1 MHIWLWFC
9 GHSRCQTFTS
19 RYVQVRVKSQVNT
32 HKYAAIISYAG
43 QLAIEPTSDEEIQT
57 KRDEHH
63 TSKELDRQVDD
74 NR

>member
-1 MHIWLWFC
+1 MAVVLWT
-9 GHSRCQTFTS
+9 Q
-19 RYVQVRVKSQVNT
+19 QVSDVHKSLCASQSQVNT